1 MEGELLHCRRNF
13 VCLASRKSTLEGIA
27 RSNRVL
33 DMSGIGCHPLV
44 FPAWSEL
51 WPLMCG
57 VANHAN
63 IAFSL
68 PFNSVQTFH
77 FLKSQYGPKGT
88 NFCYQFSA
96 FLFKVRRTWVFGQS
110 ESGRQC
116 GWKPEGAG
124 LQPEALCQAPKGQS
138 SFSLTPILSVA
149 SVFLSP
155 AGLYYK
161 RKELIALVDKSKPAQ
176 RSETQQNTQGR
187 PYWALITA
195 LRPASWGLPVGVKS
209 MN

>member
-1 MEGELLHCRRNF
+1 
-13 VCLASRKSTLEGIA
+13 
-27 RSNRVL
+27 
-33 DMSGIGCHPLV
+33 
-44 FPAWSEL
+44 
-51 WPLMCG
+51 MCG
-57 VANHAN
+57 VASHAN

-77 FLKSQYGPKGT
+77 FFKISIWPQRDKLLLSVFP
-88 NFCYQFSA
+88 
-96 FLFKVRRTWVFGQS
+96 LFYSRS
-110 ESGRQC
+110 EGSESLARPQSGRQC

-124 LQPEALCQAPKGQS
+124 LQPEALSQAPKGQS

-149 SVFLSP
+149 SVVLSP

-161 RKELIALVDKSKPAQ
+161 RKELIALVDKPKPAQ

-187 PYWALITA
+187 PYLALITA

>member
-1 MEGELLHCRRNF
+1 MEGDLLHCRRNF
-13 VCLASRKSTLEGIA
+13 VCLASRESTLEGIA

-33 DMSGIGCHPLV
+33 DMSGIGWRPLV

-57 VANHAN
+57 VAYHAN

-68 PFNSVQTFH
+68 PFNSVQTFI
-77 FLKSQYGPKGT
+77 FLNLNMAPKGQIVVIS
-88 NFCYQFSA
+88 FP
-96 FLFKVRRTWVFGQS
+96 LFYSSS
-110 ESGRQC
+110 EGSESLARPQSGRQC
-116 GWKPEGAG
+116 GCKPEGAG
-124 LQPEALCQAPKGQS
+124 LQPEALSQA
-138 SFSLTPILSVA
+138 PILSVA
-149 SVFLSP
+149 SVVLSP

-161 RKELIALVDKSKPAQ
+161 RKELIALVDKPKPAQ

-195 LRPASWGLPVGVKS
+195 LRPASWGFL
-209 MN
+209 

>member
-13 VCLASRKSTLEGIA
+13 VYLASRESTLEEIA

-33 DMSGIGCHPLV
+33 DMSGIGCRPLA

-57 VANHAN
+57 VAYHAN

-68 PFNSVQTFH
+68 PFNSVQTFI
-77 FLKSQYGPKGT
+77 FLNLNMAPKGQIVVIS
-88 NFCYQFSA
+88 FP
-96 FLFKVRRTWVFGQS
+96 LFYSSS
-110 ESGRQC
+110 EGSESLARPQSGRQC
-116 GWKPEGAG
+116 GCKPEGAG
-124 LQPEALCQAPKGQS
+124 LQPEALSQAPKGQS

-149 SVFLSP
+149 SVVLSP

-161 RKELIALVDKSKPAQ
+161 RKELIALVDKPKPAQ
-176 RSETQQNTQGR
+176 RSET
-187 PYWALITA
+187 
-195 LRPASWGLPVGVKS
+195 
-209 MN
+209 